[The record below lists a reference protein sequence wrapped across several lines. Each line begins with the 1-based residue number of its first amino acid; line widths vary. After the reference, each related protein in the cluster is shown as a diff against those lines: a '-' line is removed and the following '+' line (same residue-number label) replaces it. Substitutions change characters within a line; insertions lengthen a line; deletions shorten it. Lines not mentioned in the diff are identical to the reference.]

1 MSHPRRRVH
10 VMALRQQHHP
20 TVANSAG
27 DDRPYR
33 DISLANL
40 VQQIEFACSDDQVPD
55 YYVLD
60 ELVRRAQLAENQ
72 R

>member
-1 MSHPRRRVH
+1 
-10 VMALRQQHHP
+10 MAITQQHHS
-20 TVANSAG
+20 TVPDSAG

-33 DISLANL
+33 DTPLANL
-40 VQQIEFACSDDQVPD
+40 VEQIEFAYSDDQVPD